1 MLKTL
6 NTKKAPQPI
15 GPYSQG
21 VDADGLVFLSGQIG
35 LKPDSGDLVAGLAEQ
50 TKQIMENI
58 GSVLESAGCS
68 MANVVKSTV
77 YLRNIND
84 FAEFNKIYAVYFKNN
99 PPARTTVEV
108 SALPK
113 NALIEIDIIARK

>member
-21 VDADGLVFLSGQIG
+21 VDANGLVFLSGQIG
-35 LKPDSGDLVAGLAEQ
+35 LKPHSGDLVASLAEQ

-77 YLRNIND
+77 YLRNMND
-84 FAEFNKIYAVYFKNN
+84 FAEFNKIYATYFKNN